1 MMAQGSLVASLKY
14 YGVSPWEIEVLYS
27 LLHDM
32 FMVEQV
38 PETEQ
43 DEDYSTVIGVYFPL
57 EFSDEFFKWFGHK
70 RWEGVKVILKEMKR
84 RRSGGKT
91 IKIYIRF
98 SGKPNIKFIV
108 DLDEHHWFNTA
119 IEKIDFIL
127 ELLQYQLDPQ
137 KIPYNITDI
146 VYMFDKSTGRWQ
158 LNTAFSNDK
167 KYVIVENEWKLVT

>member
-1 MMAQGSLVASLKY
+1 MMAQGSLVVSLKY

-38 PETEQ
+38 PEIEQ
-43 DEDYSTVIGVYFPL
+43 DEDYSTVIEIYFPL
-57 EFSDEFFKWFGHK
+57 EFNDEFFKWFGHT
-70 RWEGVKVILKEMKR
+70 RWDKVKGILKEMKR
-84 RRSGGKT
+84 RRGVGKT
-91 IKIYIRF
+91 IKIYMRF

-108 DLDEHHWFNTA
+108 DLDEHRLFNTA

-137 KIPYNITDI
+137 KMPSNVTDI
-146 VYMFDKSTGRWQ
+146 IYMFDKSTARWQ
-158 LNTAFSNDK
+158 LNTMFSNDK
-167 KYVIVENEWKLVT
+167 KYVNIENEWKLVT

>member
-1 MMAQGSLVASLKY
+1 
-14 YGVSPWEIEVLYS
+14 
-27 LLHDM
+27 
-32 FMVEQV
+32 
-38 PETEQ
+38 
-43 DEDYSTVIGVYFPL
+43 
-57 EFSDEFFKWFGHK
+57 
-70 RWEGVKVILKEMKR
+70 MKR

-91 IKIYIRF
+91 IKIYIHF

-146 VYMFDKSTGRWQ
+146 VYMFNKSTGRWQ

>member
-1 MMAQGSLVASLKY
+1 MAQGSLVVSLRY

-38 PETEQ
+38 SEIEQ

-57 EFSDEFFKWFGHK
+57 EFSDEFFKWFGHV
-70 RWEGVKVILKEMKR
+70 RWDRVKGILKEMKR
-84 RRSGGKT
+84 RRGRGKT
-91 IKIYIRF
+91 IKIDIRF

-108 DLDEHHWFNTA
+108 DLDEHSLFNTA

-137 KIPYNITDI
+137 KIPHDVTDI

-158 LNTAFSNDK
+158 LNTIFSNDK
-167 KYVIVENEWKLVT
+167 KYVSVGDEWKLVT